1 MKTKRPPSAIRLL
14 AAMSFAGMVCAMPAA
29 AAKSHGACAGAVAA
43 TATLHWSESAQ
54 VVSPSRAW
62 AIEVD
67 ARAGLRSDDNETPVT
82 LVRCADGARRPLFVL
97 DRAAKAHWGPRGD
110 ALLVANAPGA
120 GHGALA
126 VFDAVGLFADET
138 AVGADRLDRI
148 VRDAVRRRLGPT
160 WTIAFYTPSLLSW
173 RDERLT
179 LRVALQAVRGA
190 NGPLRPFCYDVRLD
204 LATLRVREVAPHA
217 ESGTHDSPAQCGP
230 P

>member
-1 MKTKRPPSAIRLL
+1 MTAKRRPSATRLL
-14 AAMSFAGMVCAMPAA
+14 AAISFVGTVGAMPAA
-29 AAKSHGACAGAVAA
+29 AANSHGACAAAVASS
-43 TATLHWSESAQ
+43 ATLHWSESAQ

-62 AIEVD
+62 AIDVD

-110 ALLVANAPGA
+110 ALLVVNAPGA
-120 GHGALA
+120 GHERLAL
-126 VFDAVGLFADET
+126 FDAVGLFADET

-148 VRDAVRRRLGPT
+148 VRDAVRSRLGPT
-160 WTIAFYTPSLLSW
+160 WTIAFYTPSLVSW

-179 LRVALQAVRGA
+179 LSVALRAVRGA
-190 NGPLRPFCYDVRLD
+190 NGPLRPFCYGVTVD
-204 LATLRVREVAPHA
+204 LATLRVQQVAPHA
-217 ESGTHDSPAQCGP
+217 QSATRDSLARCGP